1 MKELNKDFYANL
13 PGIICV
19 MLEDGVIPELNKDPR
34 FPEVWEEYRQH
45 VLTSTM
51 DEVRM
56 PYYIFKKLKN

>member
-34 FPEVWEEYRQH
+34 FPEV
-45 VLTSTM
+45 
-51 DEVRM
+51 
-56 PYYIFKKLKN
+56 